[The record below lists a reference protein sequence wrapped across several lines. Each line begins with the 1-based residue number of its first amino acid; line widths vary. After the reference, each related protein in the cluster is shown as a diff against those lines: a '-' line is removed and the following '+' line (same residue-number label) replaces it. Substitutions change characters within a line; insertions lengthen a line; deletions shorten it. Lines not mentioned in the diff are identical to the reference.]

1 MLIVRQKGGGSFAI
15 RLGNV
20 TLDRVRRV
28 FCRGRLQP
36 QWRSSLQWSLHTQ
49 RRKTGQSTDGHLPI
63 LQPSSG
69 LLFHLPSTL
78 VNRKALLVLCL
89 LQKTAPR
96 SKSRT
101 GNPSLL
107 KELGRCCT
115 TSVTAVTN
123 FKTPRSRQVFLKSR
137 PMCSGSAVTLTCS
150 LYLNDSM
157 PFFVDLTKNG
167 CLSILVMWT
176 RPPLLSMAPE
186 WIAALQ
192 ILDCWEHNSTS
203 VGNTSGTNATN
214 NKWRPDSPHRR
225 KDFPTLSLSYSCNW
239 QDIYTCR
246 RTNMSSC
253 PLLKN
258 VRRQ

>member
-36 QWRSSLQWSLHTQ
+36 QWRSSLQWSLHTEEEH
-49 RRKTGQSTDGHLPI
+49 RSGYGRILP
-63 LQPSSG
+63 PSSG

-107 KELGRCCT
+107 KELGRCCATGVT
-115 TSVTAVTN
+115 TVTN
-123 FKTPRSRQVFLKSR
+123 FQTPRGLPETQAHVLGPGCNVNLLPLPERLDAIL
-137 PMCSGSAVTLTCS
+137 CGSDKKRLLVHPRDVDQAPAV
-150 LYLNDSM
+150 
-157 PFFVDLTKNG
+157 VDG
-167 CLSILVMWT
+167 ARVD
-176 RPPLLSMAPE
+176 R
-186 WIAALQ
+186 
-192 ILDCWEHNSTS
+192 
-203 VGNTSGTNATN
+203 
-214 NKWRPDSPHRR
+214 
-225 KDFPTLSLSYSCNW
+225 
-239 QDIYTCR
+239 
-246 RTNMSSC
+246 SSADT
-253 PLLKN
+253 
-258 VRRQ
+258 

>member
-1 MLIVRQKGGGSFAI
+1 MGGGSFAI
-15 RLGNV
+15 CLGNV
-20 TLDRVRRV
+20 TLDRMRRV

-36 QWRSSLQWSLHTQ
+36 QWCSSLQWSLHTQ
-49 RRKTGQSTDGHLPI
+49 RRRTGQSTDGHLPI
-63 LQPSSG
+63 LQPPSG
-69 LLFHLPSTL
+69 LLLHPPSTL

-96 SKSRT
+96 SKSRK

-107 KELGRCCT
+107 KELGRRCT
-115 TSVTAVTN
+115 TGVTAVTN
-123 FKTPRSRQVFLKSR
+123 FKTPRR
-137 PMCSGSAVTLTCS
+137 PMCSGSAVTLACS

-192 ILDCWEHNSTS
+192 ILDCWEQNSTS
-203 VGNTSGTNATN
+203 VGNTSGANATIIN
-214 NKWRPDSPHRR
+214 DGATHHIVEKSSPH
-225 KDFPTLSLSYSCNW
+225 FPFL
-239 QDIYTCR
+239 IHAIG
-246 RTNMSSC
+246 RTFI
-253 PLLKN
+253 PADA
-258 VRRQ
+258 QT